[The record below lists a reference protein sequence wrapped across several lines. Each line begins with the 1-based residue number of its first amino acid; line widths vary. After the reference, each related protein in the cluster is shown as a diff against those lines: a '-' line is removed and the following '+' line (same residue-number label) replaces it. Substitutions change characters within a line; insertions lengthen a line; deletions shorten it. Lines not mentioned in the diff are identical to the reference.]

1 MRIRRLSLLL
11 AAALGAAGCN
21 SDHSAQQEPQPA
33 ADGGASADGAA
44 PAPVRPPKD
53 PLLVRV
59 QPVARGVIERRLE
72 ATANVESLDVV
83 DVMPER
89 AEPVLA
95 VLVEEGQVVA
105 AGQELA
111 RLRSDQVELAVKEA
125 EVRVKEVTSQC
136 TQAERDHQRNLRLWE
151 EGGASGRLIAEQ
163 AVETSRQ
170 LWDAAQTAL
179 ESAEVAL
186 ERARWEAARCVLRS
200 PIAGVVSA
208 RDLSVGD
215 MAVVGQRAFQITDLA
230 RPKVLFYRPQRE
242 LSQLSGGLP
251 LTATSEALPG
261 VVVRGRIERVSP
273 VVDAATG
280 TVKVTAALEPEGR
293 VLPVGLLMRV
303 EVVLERREDALLVPK
318 EALLYETESLAV
330 FVAREGVARRLVLAP
345 GLEDARHVE
354 ALAGSGLSEGDAL
367 IVVGA
372 DRLADGDPVEVAAE

>member
-1 MRIRRLSLLL
+1 MRIRLSLLL
-11 AAALGAAGCN
+11 AASLGAAGCN
-21 SDHSAQQEPQPA
+21 SDHSAQQEPKA
-33 ADGGASADGAA
+33 AGDGGSSTDGAA

-59 QPVARGVIERRLE
+59 QPVARGLIERRLE

-95 VLVEEGQVVA
+95 VLVEEGQTVI

-111 RLRSDQVELAVKEA
+111 RLRSDQVQLAVKEA
-125 EVRVKEVTSQC
+125 EVRVKEVTSQS

-170 LWDAAQTAL
+170 LWEATQTAL
-179 ESAEVAL
+179 ESAQVAL
-186 ERARWEAARCVLRS
+186 ERARWEELRCVLRT

-215 MAVVGQRAFQITDLA
+215 MAAVGQRAFQITDLA

-242 LSQLSGGLP
+242 LSQLREGQP

-303 EVVLERREDALLVPK
+303 EVVLERREGVLLVPK
-318 EALLYETESLAV
+318 EALLYETENLAV
-330 FVAREGVARRLVLAP
+330 FVARDGIARRLVLVP

-354 ALAGSGLSEGDAL
+354 ALDGSGLAEGDAL